1 MKVKHLD
8 CFGLMREVLGLGRFG
23 WIDGWKAGEGAASSS
38 CVGGDGVMEG
48 MAVERAGVLAL
59 SNDRFKAETSPDRSS
74 NNTTALSSIDT
85 RFVGDERLSSRF
97 FTGEEVADT
106 VPSRSS
112 VEWRLPEVENES
124 AAAAT
129 SRRGG
134 AGVVEGAAAVWRSAM
149 AEWSTEGDEG
159 GEDMVA
165 F

>member
-1 MKVKHLD
+1 
-8 CFGLMREVLGLGRFG
+8 
-23 WIDGWKAGEGAASSS
+23 
-38 CVGGDGVMEG
+38 MEG

-149 AEWSTEGDEG
+149 AEWSTDGDEG